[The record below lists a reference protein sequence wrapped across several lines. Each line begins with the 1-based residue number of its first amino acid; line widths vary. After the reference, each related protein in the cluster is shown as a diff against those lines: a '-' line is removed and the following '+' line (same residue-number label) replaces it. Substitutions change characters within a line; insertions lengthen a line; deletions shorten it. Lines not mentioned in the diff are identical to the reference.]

1 MKLSTLASRGTLCAL
16 ALVHLTCH
24 QAILTAQP
32 GATLTLIVN
41 PLFIPAHGGVAVV
54 SAVVIEEIGTPVP
67 DGTVVQFL
75 TSLGRID
82 EQGKTNDGVARV
94 NLISDSRSGQ
104 ATVTAFSGVA
114 SDTETVDIG
123 SVRPE
128 VVIVTADPPFIPS
141 NSRTTHIFANVLDEF
156 GNPVSGVFVIFRVTS
171 PTTGTEFMES
181 GGNPIPTDNNGRA
194 EDILRTR
201 RPFGTVGPPAVVSVT
216 VLAPNVPTNPA
227 PSVTV
232 PIQ

>member
-1 MKLSTLASRGTLCAL
+1 MKLSAVVSRAMLSAL
-16 ALVHLTCH
+16 ALVHVTCH

-94 NLISDSRSGQ
+94 NLISDSRSGR
-104 ATVTAFSGVA
+104 ATITAFSGVA
-114 SDTETVDIG
+114 SDTEEVEIG
-123 SVRPE
+123 SILPQT
-128 VVIVTADPPFIPS
+128 VIVTADPPFIPS
-141 NSRTTHIFANVLDEF
+141 NSRTTHIIATVLDES
-156 GNPVSGVFVIFRVTS
+156 GNPVPNVLVIFRVTS

-216 VLAPNVPTNPA
+216 VLAPNVPNNPL